1 MRKHFWLNLL
11 FVLVGIVTGSMVM
24 EITAGVPWLTWLTY
38 GLDFGT
44 PSPVVLDLQVLRLT
58 LGATVNITISHV
70 IFVVLSILLGRVIL
84 QD

>member
-11 FVLVGIVTGSMVM
+11 FVLVGIVTGSLVM
-24 EITAGVPWLTWLTY
+24 EITAGVSWLSWLSF

-44 PSPVVLDLQVLRLT
+44 PSPFSLDLHVLKLT

-70 IFVVLSILLGRVIL
+70 IFVILAIFLGREIL
-84 QD
+84 DT

>member
-1 MRKHFWLNLL
+1 MRKTFWLYL
-11 FVLVGIVTGSMVM
+11 FFILVGIVTGSMVM

-44 PSPVVLDLQVLRLT
+44 PSPFVLDLQVLRLT